1 MKRNYIFLPSGLHAC
16 FAVILFCLSLGSTF
30 AQDVHFSQYYNAPMT
45 VNPALTGVFD
55 GVVRVCNSYRSQ
67 WSPIGE
73 GFKTIQLSVDAP
85 LGKTKLDNRY
95 FGVGLQL
102 YQDKAGVAEFRRTI
116 AEASLSYTTALED
129 AGMHWLSIGFQ
140 GGLNQLSIDMSK
152 ATWDEQWNGDQLDP
166 SIPTSEKIQLP
177 KFSHL
182 NLNAGVN
189 YLYTPDGFNS
199 ASAGISLSHIG
210 SPNATF
216 FPVTEENP
224 LRSRISVH
232 GSGEIS
238 LDDERIMFFNPRVL
252 MQLQGKQKELVAGGY
267 FRNRL
272 RFKSLYTGFQKQIFF
287 DLGAFY
293 RMNESLIVSSRL
305 EYHSVAVGVSYDLGV
320 GKLSSLSAANSWE
333 IGISYV
339 APVERGQR
347 VRHKNKMPRFL

>member
-1 MKRNYIFLPSGLHAC
+1 MPSRLLRFLR
-16 FAVILFCLSLGSTF
+16 LSF
-30 AQDVHFSQYYNAPMT
+30 R
-45 VNPALTGVFD
+45 VFPHSARH

-85 LGKTKLDNRY
+85 IGKTTLDNRY

-102 YQDKAGVAEFRRTI
+102 YQDKAGVAVFRRTI

-140 GGLNQLSIDMSK
+140 GGLNQLSIDMTK
-152 ATWDEQWNGDQLDP
+152 ATWDEQWNGDQFDP
-166 SIPTSEKIQLP
+166 SIPTSERIQIP

-189 YLYTPDGFNS
+189 YLYAPDGFNS
-199 ASAGISLSHIG
+199 ASVGVSLSHIG

-224 LRSRISVH
+224 LQSRISLH
-232 GSGEIS
+232 SSGEIS
-238 LDDERIMFFNPRVL
+238 LDDERIMFVNPRIL
-252 MQLQGKQKELVAGGY
+252 MQFQGKQRELIAGGY

-293 RMNESLIVSSRL
+293 RMNESIIVSSRL
-305 EYHSVAVGVSYDLGV
+305 EYHSLAVGLSYDLGV
-320 GKLSSLSAANSWE
+320 GKLGSLVSANSWE
-333 IGISYV
+333 VGISYV

-347 VRHKNKMPRFL
+347 VRHKNRMPRFL